1 MARMRRR
8 RRPVSQWLSHV
19 GRDTV
24 TGTQVNEAIYVPSL
38 VTPTAPET
46 TLLRLRGCISAFP
59 VPASDH
65 DTDDNFYVLW
75 LGIWCG
81 IGTAPNVADEA
92 FHSSEGVLWSC
103 IMSYAWV
110 NHSPSGTLMR
120 DIEYFP
126 GQTVDVDSRAKRRF
140 SKTHEGMQTL
150 LCMKADGTSDA
161 TGRGWHV
168 SRAIRALV
176 QDASFT

>member
-1 MARMRRR
+1 MPRYRR

-19 GRDTV
+19 GSDIV
-24 TGTQVNEAIYVPSL
+24 TGTQLNEAIYSPAL

-46 TLLRLRGCISAFP
+46 TLLRLRGCVSAHP

-65 DTDDNFYVLW
+65 DAGSNNFYELW
-75 LGIWCG
+75 LGAWCG
-81 IGTAPNVADEA
+81 FDTPPDVSDEA

-103 IMSYAWV
+103 VLTYAFT
-110 NHSPSGTLMR
+110 NHSPAGTLMR

-126 GQTVDVDSRAKRRF
+126 GLSVDVDSRAKRRF
-140 SKTHEGMQTL
+140 GKSHEGMI
-150 LCMKADGTSDA
+150 CYFCAKAGGIAAS
-161 TGRGWHV
+161 RGWQV
-168 SRAIRALV
+168 ARAIRALV